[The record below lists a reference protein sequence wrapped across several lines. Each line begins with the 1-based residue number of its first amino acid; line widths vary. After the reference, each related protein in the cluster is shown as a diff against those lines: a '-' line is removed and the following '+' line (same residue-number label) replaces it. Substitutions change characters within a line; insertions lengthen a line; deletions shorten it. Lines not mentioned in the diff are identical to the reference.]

1 MFTCEGYTKA
11 FKERKLFVELCDH
24 FILSNVVVLRILVL
38 ITVTNFVNIRESLE
52 QYLLASNFKV
62 ENRILLVQV

>member
-38 ITVTNFVNIRESLE
+38 IIVTNFVNIRESLG
-52 QYLLASNFKV
+52 
-62 ENRILLVQV
+62 